1 MNIPLQNAFFL
12 SSPIA
17 LMTFEG
23 QIPHYKVVVLGNSGC
38 GKTAIITRWI
48 SGTFSLTTKP
58 TIGSNHERKRVV
70 LDGKGPVDLYVWDT
84 AGQEQFQSLI
94 PLYARSSCLA
104 IFVTALDDEQSFD
117 AIPTWID
124 AVTSSCESPPPILL
138 AVNKM
143 DRTGDAS
150 KTIDQIHAEFD
161 SRFLS
166 VFFVSALTGEGISPL
181 FNSAAIEAS
190 NFSAKVVLPKTKIIG
205 TKNENEEKSCC

>member
-1 MNIPLQNAFFL
+1 M
-12 SSPIA
+12 S
-17 LMTFEG
+17 FES

-48 SGTFSLTTKP
+48 SGTFSPTSKP
-58 TIGSNHERKRVV
+58 TIGSNHERKRVT

-104 IFVTALDDEQSFD
+104 IIVAAIDDSQSFD

-124 AVTSSCESPPPILL
+124 AVASSCETPPPILL

-143 DRTGDAS
+143 DRTEEAT
-150 KTIDQIHAEFD
+150 KTVDQVHSEFD
-161 SRFLS
+161 ARFVG
-166 VFFVSALTGEGISPL
+166 VFFVSALTGEGIASL
-181 FNSAAIEAS
+181 FNSATIEAA
-190 NFSAKVVLPKTKIIG
+190 NFSAKVTVPKTKQLKS
-205 TKNENEEKSCC
+205 TNEKQEGGCC

>member
-1 MNIPLQNAFFL
+1 MN
-12 SSPIA
+12 
-17 LMTFEG
+17 FES

-48 SGTFSLTTKP
+48 SGTFTTISKP

-104 IFVTALDDEQSFD
+104 IIAAAIDDIQSFE

-124 AVTSSCESPPPILL
+124 AVGSSCETPPPILL

-143 DRTGDAS
+143 DQIETAA
-150 KTIDQIHAEFD
+150 KTVEQIHSEFD
-161 SRFLS
+161 GRFLS
-166 VFFVSALTGEGISPL
+166 VFFVSALTGEGISSL
-181 FNSAAIEAS
+181 FNAAAIEAA
-190 NFSAKVVLPKTKIIG
+190 NFSTKYILPKSKQLRATSEQKE
-205 TKNENEEKSCC
+205 KNCC

>member
-1 MNIPLQNAFFL
+1 MIYSLKKRHR
-12 SSPIA
+12 
-17 LMTFEG
+17 LMSFEG

-48 SGTFSLTTKP
+48 SGTFSPSSKP
-58 TIGSNHERKRVV
+58 TIGSNHERKRVT

-104 IFVTALDDEQSFD
+104 IIVTSIDNGASFD

-124 AVTSSCESPPPILL
+124 AVASSCEIPPPILL

-143 DRTGDAS
+143 DLVEEAI
-150 KTIDQIHAEFD
+150 KTIDEIHTEFD
-161 SRFLS
+161 DSFQGM
-166 VFFVSALTGEGISPL
+166 FFVSALTGEGIASL
-181 FNSAAIEAS
+181 FNSAAIEAAG
-190 NFSAKVVLPKTKIIG
+190 FSAKVTVPKTKPLG
-205 TKNENEEKSCC
+205 PGNEQKEGRCC